1 MARAAPTPPDR
12 ADLHRL
18 VDELP
23 DDAVDGAIR
32 LLRSIKGRS
41 IDPDQAWFWT
51 PEWLEG
57 EREADAQVAAGDGQV
72 FESDEAFIAHL
83 RSVPPADLP

>member
-1 MARAAPTPPDR
+1 MTK

-23 DDAVDGAIR
+23 EEAVDGAA
-32 LLRSIKGRS
+32 LFLRSIHAHR

-51 PEWLEG
+51 PDWQEG
-57 EREADAQVAAGDGQV
+57 EREADAQLAAGEGQV
-72 FESDEAFIAHL
+72 FDSDEAFVDHL
-83 RSVPPADLP
+83 RSVPPADRP